1 MTSRTDLTR
10 LIRAGG
16 FAVLA
21 LAGACAKNNGAVTDS
36 ASGATTPAVTALS
49 VMDIDMGRHIGA
61 DKQISDKTDDF
72 APADTIYGSVHT
84 TGSASGATMVGKWTF
99 GNGAPVDE
107 RSQTISPT
115 GDAYTE
121 FHVVKGG
128 GWPKGK
134 YTLHIILNGTEV
146 RTKDVTVK

>member
-1 MTSRTDLTR
+1 MTSRNDFAR
-10 LIRAGG
+10 LIRVAG
-16 FAVLA
+16 FAALA
-21 LAGACAKNNGAVTDS
+21 LGGACAKDKGTVMDS
-36 ASGATTPAVTALS
+36 ASGSSAPAVTALS
-49 VMDIDMGRHIGA
+49 VMDVDMGRHIGA

-84 TGSASGATMVGKWTF
+84 MGSASGATIAGKWTF
-99 GNGAPVDE
+99 ENGTTVDE
-107 RSQTISPT
+107 QSQTISPT

-121 FHVVKGG
+121 FHIVKAG

-134 YTLHIILNGTEV
+134 YTLHVMLDGKEV